1 MAVLNIK
8 NLGKSYG
15 ENTIFE
21 GISLQVFPGNK
32 MALVGPNGAG
42 KTTLLKILM
51 GEEEADEGSISFSR
65 DVSAGYL
72 KQKEYFPPGT
82 TLFQH
87 LKKSLAHLYALG
99 EEIKELE
106 KKMASEEV
114 KENPQLLE
122 KIMGEYGRLSQSY
135 QERGGYFLDNRIK
148 QVAKGL
154 GFREE
159 DFERQVDS
167 FSGGEKTCL
176 QLACL
181 LLEDHDLILLD
192 EPTNYLDIK
201 AVEWLEEFL
210 AKEEAALLVASHDRY
225 FLNRVVDGVAH
236 LENKTLKVYNG
247 NYSRFVEQYNAQKL
261 SQEKACQ
268 KQEELIK
275 KEEELI
281 RTSKGGERDKR
292 QAKSR
297 EKKLEGLER
306 IDAPSRESSM
316 SLDFNYA
323 GRAGQ
328 EVAVFEKAGKKYQGK
343 SLLKDISFTIKW
355 GDRVALIGPNG
366 AGKSTLMKMITGEV
380 EPSWGKVRLGP
391 SVKIAYFDQEQG
403 QLNPQKRVL
412 EEITDFSG
420 LNISQARNY
429 LGRYL
434 FKGDDVF
441 KRVESLSG
449 GERSRLVLAKVALP
463 RANFLLLDEPTN
475 HLDIK
480 GLEELESALSRYPGT
495 LLFISHDRYF
505 ISSLASRIMEVDK
518 GRVVVCPGG
527 YNYYKELKEKEKEKQ
542 DFLKEDRKA
551 YRQKQREQERLHRE
565 EIMARKR
572 ELKGTEDSL
581 KEKEKLIEELENKIS
596 LLEDKLSDSQIY
608 DNFEEVRRLN
618 QEYKEVKKELEK
630 LYSQWEELGL
640 EYDRM
645 KESLEQELNPSGKN

>member
-21 GISLQVFPGNK
+21 GVSLQVFRSNK

-42 KTTLLKILM
+42 KTTLLRILM

-65 DVSAGYL
+65 GVSVGYL

-82 TLFQH
+82 TFFQQ
-87 LKKSLAHLYALG
+87 LKKPLTQIYALG
-99 EEIKELE
+99 EELKKLE
-106 KKMASEEV
+106 KEMASEEI
-114 KENPQLLE
+114 KENPRLLE
-122 KIMGEYGRLSQSY
+122 KIMEEYGRLSQSY
-135 QERGGYFLDNRIK
+135 QEKGGYFLDKRIK
-148 QVAKGL
+148 QVAGGL
-154 GFREE
+154 GFSEE
-159 DFERQVDS
+159 DLERQVDS

-181 LLEDHDLILLD
+181 LLEEHDLILLD

-201 AVEWLEEFL
+201 GVEWLEEFL

-236 LENKTLKVYNG
+236 LDNKTLKTYKG
-247 NYSRFVEQYNAQKL
+247 NYSQFMEQYHLQKV
-261 SQEKACQ
+261 SQEKAHQ

-275 KEEELI
+275 KEEDLI

-297 EKKLEGLER
+297 EKKLEGIER
-306 IDAPSRESSM
+306 VEAPGQEGTM

-328 EVAVFEKAGKKYQGK
+328 EVLVFEEAGKEYQGRE
-343 SLLKDISFTIKW
+343 LFKDISFTIKW
-355 GDRVALIGPNG
+355 GDRVALVGPNG

-380 EPSWGKVRLGP
+380 EPSWGIVRLGP

-420 LNISQARNY
+420 LTISQARNY

-441 KRVESLSG
+441 KRVGSLSG

-463 RANFLLLDEPTN
+463 QANFLLLDEPTN

-480 GLEELESALSRYPGT
+480 GLEELESSLSRYPGT
-495 LLFISHDRYF
+495 LLFVSHDRYF
-505 ISSLASRIMEVDK
+505 ISSLASKIMEVDK
-518 GRVVVCPGG
+518 GRVILYQGD
-527 YNYYKELKEKEKEKQ
+527 YHYYKDIKEKEKDEK
-542 DFLKEDRKA
+542 DLSRENRKA
-551 YRQKQREQERLHRE
+551 YRQKQKEQERFHRE
-565 EIMARKR
+565 EMLAKKR
-572 ELKGTEDSL
+572 DIKRIENRL
-581 KEKEKLIEELENKIS
+581 KEMEERIEELEGRRAS
-596 LLEDKLSDSQIY
+596 YEEKLSNPQVYED
-608 DNFEEVRRLN
+608 FEEVRRLN
-618 QEYKEVKKELEK
+618 QEYKETKKELEG
-630 LYSQWEELGL
+630 LYVQWEDLGL
-640 EYDRM
+640 EYDKR
-645 KESLEQELNPSGKN
+645 KEDLEKELNASGKN